1 MLAIES
7 WVKQIRDVASR
18 DVHAWIV
25 TLLAG
30 LCAALVRLPGLG
42 RISHLAFDETYY
54 VKDAFSLWTLGYEGQ
69 WKLPQGSAIDLE
81 NKKAVRDALNGAFAH
96 GDFSM
101 LSTESAYVVHPQTG
115 KWLIGLGMK
124 LFGPDNPVGWR
135 ISAALAGIICVI
147 LICRLTWHLFY
158 NHALVLLAGLL
169 LAGDGVSIVM
179 SRTALLDVFL
189 TVFTL
194 GAFLAVVLDYRST
207 RPILDRRL
215 AALDDVNPHGRA
227 FLGPHAGSRPW
238 LLAAGALS
246 GLAISVKWSG
256 LYVLAALGL
265 FVVGYEIASR
275 YGRLSHAITAAII
288 VEGVP
293 AFLLMVPAALFTYIA
308 SWWSWFVHSGSW
320 GRNTPGFLGA
330 FNDFITYHRQMFT
343 FHSGL
348 SSEHAYMSSAP
359 DWLIQRRPT
368 SFVYDKVGSC
378 GESECVR
385 AVLALGNPLLW
396 WISAVCLI
404 PLITALIIRLRNR
417 ISAIPEATILAGFFA
432 TYIPW
437 FAYLNR
443 TTFNFYTVIVAPF
456 SALTVTWAVRE
467 SVIQARGRSRASQIA
482 IYCAIATILI
492 AIGVA
497 TAFFYPIWSGMEI
510 PHESWRLR
518 MWLRS
523 WI

>member
-1 MLAIES
+1 MNEP
-7 WVKQIRDVASR
+7 WGKQIRDVASR

-25 TLLAG
+25 TLFAG
-30 LCAALVRLPGLG
+30 LCAALVRLPGLS
-42 RISHLAFDETYY
+42 RIRHLAFDETYY
-54 VKDAFSLWTLGYEGQ
+54 VKDAYSLWTLGYEGQ
-69 WKLPQGSAIDLE
+69 WKLPQGSVIDPE
-81 NKKAVRDALNGAFAH
+81 NKKAVRDALNGAFAQ

-101 LSTESAYVVHPQTG
+101 LSSEPAYVVHPQTG
-115 KWLIGLGMK
+115 KWLIGLGME

-135 ISAALAGIICVI
+135 ITAALAGIVCVI
-147 LICRLTWHLFY
+147 LICRLAWHLFY

-169 LAGDGVSIVM
+169 LAGDGVSIVL

-189 TVFTL
+189 TVFAL

-215 AALDDVNPHGRA
+215 IALGDTEPHGRV
-227 FLGPHAGSRPW
+227 FLGPHSGSRPW
-238 LLAAGALS
+238 LLVAGVLS

-256 LYVLAALGL
+256 LYVLAVLGL

-275 YGRLSHAITAAII
+275 YGRLSHAFAAAII
-288 VEGVP
+288 VEGIP
-293 AFLLMVPAALFTYIA
+293 AFLLMVPTALFTYIA
-308 SWWSWFVHSGSW
+308 SWWSWFAHSGSW
-320 GRNTPGFLGA
+320 GRNTPGLLGA
-330 FNDFITYHRQMFT
+330 FSDFITYHRQMFT

-368 SFVYDKVGSC
+368 SFVYDKVGAC

-396 WISAVCLI
+396 WVSAICLI
-404 PLITALIIRLRNR
+404 PLVITLFIRLKNRITAF
-417 ISAIPEATILAGFFA
+417 PEATILAGFLA

-437 FAYLNR
+437 FAYLDR

-456 SALTVTWAVRE
+456 STLTVIWMIRE
-467 SVIQARGRSRASQIA
+467 SVISARDHSRAA
-482 IYCAIATILI
+482 RIATYCVIATVLI

-510 PHESWRLR
+510 PHDSWRLR

-523 WI
+523 WV